1 MQSTTAITRLT
12 TQCISFS
19 RRKSGLGHWSWP
31 TRAGQRRCGSG
42 FTNSAGRLRAAM
54 TTREGMMAKG
64 YWVSTYRAVH
74 DQDKMAAYAKLA
86 GPSVEANGGKFIVR
100 GVAAKAYEQGVVGRT
115 VIVEFDSVE
124 AAGAPRRARAATTR
138 PHSMRW
144 PTASTATSASSRASE
159 PAPLYRQRDLSALDL
174 RGRSIRWRSRG

>member
-1 MQSTTAITRLT
+1 
-12 TQCISFS
+12 
-19 RRKSGLGHWSWP
+19 
-31 TRAGQRRCGSG
+31 
-42 FTNSAGRLRAAM
+42 
-54 TTREGMMAKG
+54 MAKG

-124 AAGAPRRARAATTR
+124 AATKARE
-138 PHSMRW
+138 
-144 PTASTATSASSRASE
+144 SSDYKA
-159 PAPLYRQRDLSALDL
+159 ALDAL
-174 RGRSIRWRSRG
+174 ADGVDRDFRIVEGV